1 MITFS
6 KNEKIFFTALSL
18 FAVIFMF
25 VKYIEM
31 PEITRIKAALKKYDD
46 TVSYFENSGSLKE
59 KIEDLN
65 RYIESAEKSMKGI
78 PENIEV
84 SEIIRYIDN
93 VQKAQGLKPGRL
105 IFSEADSEN
114 SEAIGIIKSAGLKTL
129 CITYDTAGEYS
140 RLMALVSDIEN
151 CEISRDIC
159 RLSLNKGGQEGVFN
173 LSIDIKCYYFAA

>member
-65 RYIESAEKSMKGI
+65 RNIESAEKSMEGI

-93 VQKAQGLKPGRL
+93 IQKAQGLKPGRL

-114 SEAIGIIKSAGLKTL
+114 SGTIGRSKSAGLKT
-129 CITYDTAGEYS
+129 IGMEYYTTGDYN
-140 RLMALVSDIEN
+140 RLMALVSDIEG
-151 CEISRDIC
+151 CARSMDIC
-159 RLSLNKGGQEGVFN
+159 KLSLNKGGDEGIFN
-173 LSIDIKCYYFAA
+173 LSIDIKCYYFTA